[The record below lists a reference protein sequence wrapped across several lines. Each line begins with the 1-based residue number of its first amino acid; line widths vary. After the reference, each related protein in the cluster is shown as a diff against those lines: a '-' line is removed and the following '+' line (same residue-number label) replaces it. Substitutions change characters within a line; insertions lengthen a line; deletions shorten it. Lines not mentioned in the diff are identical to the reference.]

1 MLSWFFAWIDRFTQR
16 AVRQAAHRHGRRSF
30 ITRLGAVMVGGT
42 VLPMLPFDRS
52 GQMGQMGQM
61 GAAQAAGGGGQKGK
75 AKDDPAND
83 PLKCEYWR
91 YCAFDGFLCTC
102 CGGSLTTCPPGTE
115 ASKVSWV
122 GTCLN
127 PKDGRQYL
135 VSYNDC
141 CGKASCGE
149 CLCNNN
155 ERERPGYRLG
165 VHNDINWCMANTSP
179 MFHCTTSVIVGVA

>member
-1 MLSWFFAWIDRFTQR
+1 MAWFFKLLDRWMEQR
-16 AVRQAAHRHGRRSF
+16 VRQVAHQQGRRSL
-30 ITRLGAVMVGGT
+30 IGRLGVALVGGA

-52 GQMGQMGQM
+52 GQFGG
-61 GAAQAAGGGGQKGK
+61 AQAAQPGK
-75 AKDDPAND
+75 VDPKDDPTQ
-83 PLKCEYWR
+83 CEYWR
-91 YCAFDGFLCTC
+91 YCAFDGYLCTC
-102 CGGSLTTCPPGTE
+102 CGGTLTQCPPGTE

-141 CGKASCGE
+141 CGKGACGE

-165 VHNDINWCMANTSP
+165 VHNDINWCMANTSNS
-179 MFHCTTSVIVGVA
+179 FHCTTSVIVGVA

>member
-1 MLSWFFAWIDRFTQR
+1 MSWITDLIDRHTEKR
-16 AVRQAAHRHGRRSF
+16 VRRTAQVHGRRSMLN
-30 ITRLGAVMVGGT
+30 RLGAAMVGSA

-52 GQMGQMGQM
+52 GQFGTAN
-61 GAAQAAGGGGQKGK
+61 AAD
-75 AKDDPAND
+75 AKKTAQVDPTQ
-83 PLKCEYWR
+83 CEYWR
-91 YCAFDGFLCTC
+91 YCAFDGYLCTC
-102 CGGSLTTCPPGTE
+102 CGGSLTQCPPGTE

-127 PKDGRQYL
+127 PTDGRHYL

-141 CGKASCGE
+141 CGKGACGE

-165 VHNDINWCMANTSP
+165 VHNDINWCMANTSS
-179 MFHCTTSVIVGVA
+179 MFHCTTSIIVGVA

>member
-1 MLSWFFAWIDRFTQR
+1 MRWITDFLDRQTER
-16 AVRQAAHRHGRRSF
+16 TVRRAAHSHGRRSL
-30 ITRLGAVMVGGT
+30 ITRLGVALVGGAA
-42 VLPMLPFDRS
+42 LPMLPFDRS
-52 GQMGQMGQM
+52 GSFGT
-61 GAAQAAGGGGQKGK
+61 AQAAGGSGGGGGAK
-75 AKDDPAND
+75 AKAKVDPRQD
-83 PLKCEYWR
+83 PNACEYWR
-91 YCAFDGFLCTC
+91 YCAIDGYLCSC

-127 PKDGRQYL
+127 PADNRQYL

-141 CGKASCGE
+141 CGKASCGS

-165 VHNDINWCMANTSP
+165 VHNDINWCMANNNI